1 MKKIKTIL
9 KFQEIDYNKNMKNKK
24 FNTTAIREG
33 YQTTNEQEHSE
44 AIFMNSSFRFDSAEQ
59 AAARFSKEEPG
70 NIYSRFTNPTVDA
83 FERKLAAL
91 EGADGCVATSSGM
104 AAIFATIMALVK
116 SGDHIVASRNMFGTS
131 IVLLNTIISKFDIGV
146 SYVDL
151 SDLSQ
156 WKSAVASN
164 TKLFLLE
171 TPSNP
176 LGEVVDIVALS
187 EISRAND
194 ILLAVDNAILS
205 PALQTPI
212 KLGADIV
219 IHSATK
225 YIDGQGRCLAGA
237 VLGNTDIIEQI
248 SAFTRATGPSLSA
261 FNAWI
266 VLKGLDTLSL
276 RMEAHSKNALKV
288 ATWLE
293 NQLQVVKVYYLGLES
308 HPHHALAKAQQSGFG
323 GIVSFEIKGGQ
334 TAAFKLINATKIFSI
349 TANLGDTKS
358 TITHPATTTHSRLS
372 DEEKVNAN
380 ITDGLIRLSIGL
392 EDADDLIADIDKG
405 LSV

>member
-1 MKKIKTIL
+1 MKHL
-9 KFQEIDYNKNMKNKK
+9 KFDTI
-24 FNTTAIREG
+24 AVREG

-44 AIFMNSSFRFDSAEQ
+44 AIFLTSSFKFDSAEQ
-59 AAARFSKEEPG
+59 AAARFAKEEPG
-70 NIYSRFTNPTVDA
+70 NIYARFTNPTVDA
-83 FERKLAAL
+83 FEKKLAAL
-91 EGADGCVATSSGM
+91 EGAQACVATTSGM

-131 IVLLNTIISKFDIGV
+131 IVLLNTIVSKFDIAI

-151 SDLSQ
+151 SNLSQ
-156 WKSAVASN
+156 WEDAVQDN

-176 LGEVVDIVALS
+176 LGEVVDIAALS
-187 EISRAND
+187 KISRAND

-205 PALQTPI
+205 PALQMPI

-237 VLGNTDIIEQI
+237 VLGSEKIIEQVA
-248 SAFTRATGPSLSA
+248 SFARATGPSLSA

-276 RMEAHSKNALKV
+276 RMKAHCENALKV

-293 NQLQVVKVYYLGLES
+293 NQPQIAKVHYLGLKA
-308 HPHHALAKAQQSGFG
+308 HPHHPLAKTQQSGFG
-323 GIVSFEIKGGQ
+323 GIVSFEVKGGKV
-334 TAAFKLINATKIFSI
+334 AAFKLINATEIFSI

-358 TITHPATTTHSRLS
+358 TITHPATTTHGRLS
-372 DEEKVNAN
+372 DEEKTSAN

-392 EDADDLIADIDKG
+392 EDTDDLIADIKI
-405 LSV
+405 

>member
-1 MKKIKTIL
+1 
-9 KFQEIDYNKNMKNKK
+9 MKNLQFDTK
-24 FNTTAIREG
+24 AIREG

-44 AIFMNSSFRFDSAEQ
+44 AIFLTSSFKFDSAEQ
-59 AAARFSKEEPG
+59 AANRFSKEEPG
-70 NIYSRFTNPTVDA
+70 NIYARFTNPTVDA

-91 EGADGCVATSSGM
+91 EGAQACVATASGM
-104 AAIFATIMALVK
+104 AAIFATIMALLK

-131 IVLLNTIISKFDIGV
+131 IVLLNTIVSKFGIEI

-151 SDLSQ
+151 NDLLQ
-156 WKSAVASN
+156 WENATQDN

-176 LGEVVDIVALS
+176 LGEVVDITALS
-187 EISRAND
+187 KITQVKN
-194 ILLAVDNAILS
+194 ILLAVDNVILS
-205 PALQTPI
+205 PALQIPI

-237 VLGNTDIIEQI
+237 ILGNQEIIEQI

-261 FNAWI
+261 FNAWV

-276 RMEAHSKNALKV
+276 RMKAHCENALKI

-293 NQLQVVKVYYLGLES
+293 NQPQIEKVHYLGLKS
-308 HPHHALAKAQQSGFG
+308 HPHHSLAKTQQSGFG
-323 GIVSFEIKGGQ
+323 GIVSFEIKGGKV
-334 TAAFKLINATKIFSI
+334 AAFKLINATEIFSI

-358 TITHPATTTHSRLS
+358 TITHPATTTHGRLS
-372 DEEKVNAN
+372 DEDKTNAN
-380 ITDGLIRLSIGL
+380 ITNGLIRLSIGL
-392 EDADDLIADIDKG
+392 EDANDLIADISKG
-405 LSV
+405 LLV